1 MTFSTGSPFPL
12 GPTIQEDGINFSV
25 YATDPMKLE
34 LVVRPDGSDGQ
45 PEYVRL
51 NRSGKIWHTLIQGIA
66 APLAYGFRDPDQPGQ
81 IFLDP
86 YCRAVTGG
94 EIHASD
100 IQLTDQR
107 TLYSFLYKSKFDWEN
122 DAPLRTPLNE
132 SIIYETHVRGFTRH
146 PSSNIKKPGTY
157 AGLVEKIPY
166 MQDLGIT
173 AVELLPV
180 AEFNELDK
188 DVRNPETK
196 DRLYNF
202 WGYDPICFFAAKASY
217 ALTKIP
223 GTHVD
228 EFKYMVR
235 ELHKAGIEIILDVVF
250 NHTGEDSLNGRFYS
264 YSALADQTYY
274 MKERK
279 TGKYLDF
286 SGCGHTV
293 NCNHPVVSDLIIDC
307 LRYWV
312 VEMHVDGFR
321 FDLASV
327 LTRGQDGR
335 PLGLPPLVQRISQDP
350 VLSQVKLIAEAW
362 DAGGLYQVGSFPS
375 WGIWA
380 EWNGKYRDD
389 IRRYVRGDIGMVPV
403 LATRLAGSADLYRH
417 DGRKPFHSINFI
429 TAHDGFTLNDLVSF
443 NSKQNLAN
451 GENNRDG
458 SNDNF
463 SWNFG
468 YEGLTAHKRI
478 TRLRKKQMKNMIAL
492 LLLSQGVP
500 MILAGDELGRTQLGN
515 NNAYCQ
521 DNELSW
527 MNWDLFRHNADIY
540 RFFKRMIAFRKAN
553 QQLQRSIFFEDE
565 PMRNISIQW
574 LNPRLAAPDWSGKN
588 RHLGFHL
595 IPHSHSESDIFVI
608 TNAEKRQVVY
618 SLPKPQE
625 PKSVWYLFVDTQLE
639 PPDDIS
645 EENAEKKINPQ
656 DSYCARPRSTV
667 ILIAKS

>member
-1 MTFSTGSPFPL
+1 M
-12 GPTIQEDGINFSV
+12 
-25 YATDPMKLE
+25 
-34 LVVRPDGSDGQ
+34 
-45 PEYVRL
+45 
-51 NRSGKIWHTLIQGIA
+51 
-66 APLAYGFRDPDQPGQ
+66 
-81 IFLDP
+81 
-86 YCRAVTGG
+86 
-94 EIHASD
+94 
-100 IQLTDQR
+100 
-107 TLYSFLYKSKFDWEN
+107 
-122 DAPLRTPLNE
+122 
-132 SIIYETHVRGFTRH
+132 HVRGFTRH
-146 PSSNIKKPGTY
+146 PSSNIKKQGTY

-166 MQDLGIT
+166 LQDLGVT
-173 AVELLPV
+173 AVELLPIF
-180 AEFNELDK
+180 EFNESDK
-188 DVRNPETK
+188 DVINPQTGEK
-196 DRLYNF
+196 LYNY
-202 WGYDPICFFAAKASY
+202 WGYDPISFFAPKASY

-223 GTHVD
+223 GTHID

-250 NHTGEDSLNGRFYS
+250 NHTGENSSSGRVYS
-264 YSALADQTYY
+264 YQDLADQTYY
-274 MKERK
+274 IKDRNS
-279 TGKYLDF
+279 GKYLDF

-293 NCNHPVVSDLIIDC
+293 NCNHPVVSDLIIDS

-312 VEMHVDGFR
+312 TEMHVDGFR
-321 FDLASV
+321 FDLASI

-350 VLSQVKLIAEAW
+350 ILSQVKLIAEAW
-362 DAGGLYQVGSFPS
+362 DAAGLYQVGSFPS

-389 IRRYVRGDIGMVPV
+389 IRRFVRGDIGMVPV
-403 LATRLAGSADLYRH
+403 LATRLAGSADLYRN
-417 DGRKPFHSINFI
+417 DGRKPYHSVNFI

-443 NSKQNLAN
+443 NSKHNLEN

-468 YEGLTAHKRI
+468 YEGLTTHKRI

-521 DNELSW
+521 DNEVSW
-527 MNWDLFRHNADIY
+527 LNWDLFQRNADIY
-540 RFFKRMIAFRKAN
+540 RFFKRMIAFRKNN
-553 QQLQRSIFFEDE
+553 QQLQRTNFFDDE
-565 PMRNISIQW
+565 PKDKVSIKW
-574 LNPRLAAPDWSGKN
+574 LNPKLATPDWSGRS
-588 RHLGFHL
+588 RHLGIHL
-595 IPHSHSESDIFVI
+595 LPNGPSENDIFVI
-608 TNAEKRQVVY
+608 TNADKRQVVY
-618 SLPKPQE
+618 SLPPPQ
-625 PKSVWYLFVDTQLE
+625 KQNSAWYLFTDTQLE

-645 EENAEKKINPQ
+645 EDNSEKKIKPQ